1 MEGGPSAFPQGFP
14 CLVVLR
20 IPLAAHLTSPTGLSP
35 SPAGFS
41 KTVPLSYGSLIAV
54 LTPECSHPGLG
65 SFPFAR
71 RYLENRCF
79 FLFLRLLRCFSSPGY
94 PPHAMDSRRDDRC
107 LSCRVSPF
115 RHPRIN
121 GYVLLPAAFRSLS
134 RLSSAL
140 SAKAS
145 ALRPFCLTFCRSFCL
160 CSVINRTF
168 SDLLEM
174 FYFFS
179 ICRSILSLFETRR
192 SRLVLNKFLNMQF
205 SRYIFPSF
213 FYEAVLHKRTG
224 SHLLSRAVTSKVP
237 SAV

>member
-1 MEGGPSAFPQGFP
+1 MSLLPGFP
-14 CLVVLR
+14 
-20 IPLAAHLTSPTGLSP
+20 IQTSADQWICAP
-35 SPAGFS
+35 SRGFS
-41 KTVPLSYGSLIAV
+41 QLITSFFGSQCQGIRPA
-54 LTPECSHPGLG
+54 
-65 SFPFAR
+65 PF
-71 RYLENRCF
+71 
-79 FLFLRLLRCFSSPGY
+79 LL
-94 PPHAMDSRRDDRC
+94 D
-107 LSCRVSPF
+107 L
-115 RHPRIN
+115 
-121 GYVLLPAAFRSLS
+121 
-134 RLSSAL
+134 
-140 SAKAS
+140 
-145 ALRPFCLTFCRSFCL
+145 CRSFCL